1 MIHIARL
8 EKRMLS
14 EIRICKDKK
23 LIEIIL
29 SGLVMHD
36 ELRKEGGKLKQ
47 YALENG
53 KMKYLVDSREAVALA
68 RIGPVAMSE
77 PLSWW
82 MLAPYCEKIAF
93 VIPASQRE
101 YFQFLEMVGRNA
113 GVRAKVFLEIGA
125 AKKWLGIE

>member
-53 KMKYLVDSREAVALA
+53 KMKYLVDSREAVA
-68 RIGPVAMSE
+68 
-77 PLSWW
+77 
-82 MLAPYCEKIAF
+82 F